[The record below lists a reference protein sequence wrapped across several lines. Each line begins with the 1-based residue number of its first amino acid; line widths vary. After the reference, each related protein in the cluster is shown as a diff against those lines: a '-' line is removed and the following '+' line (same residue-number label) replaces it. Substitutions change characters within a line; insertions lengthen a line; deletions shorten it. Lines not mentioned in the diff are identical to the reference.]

1 MKAFRCACVASVAL
15 RLPAAYHFGTGSGKG
30 RKGQVW
36 GEGGAGRGR
45 WGSGRNESGRRTLEQ

>member
-1 MKAFRCACVASVAL
+1 MKVFRCACVASVAL

-36 GEGGAGRGR
+36 EGLEGGGGVVEGMSLGGEH
-45 WGSGRNESGRRTLEQ
+45 WSSD

>member
-1 MKAFRCACVASVAL
+1 MKVFQCACVASVAL

-36 GEGGAGRGR
+36 GGGLEGGGGVVEGMSLGGEH
-45 WGSGRNESGRRTLEQ
+45 WSND